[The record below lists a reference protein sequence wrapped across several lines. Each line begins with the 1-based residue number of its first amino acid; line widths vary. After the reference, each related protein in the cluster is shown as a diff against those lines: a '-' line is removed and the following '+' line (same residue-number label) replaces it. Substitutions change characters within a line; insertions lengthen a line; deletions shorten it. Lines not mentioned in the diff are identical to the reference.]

1 MIQKRLQALRNEM
14 KAHGVDVYYIP
25 TSDDHDTEYV
35 DGYYQARKYMSG
47 FTGSAGVMVVT
58 PDEAGLWTD
67 GRYHIQAEGQLAGSG
82 VTLYKAGLD
91 GVITTKDF
99 IEKHLPEGG
108 VLGFDGTVVSTNFA
122 REMESVVE
130 KKQGTLKV
138 TEDLVGNIWT
148 DRPVRSAKN
157 VWRLE
162 EAYAG
167 ESTASK
173 LERLREEMKKQGATV
188 QILSELDFVAWL
200 YNMRGGD
207 IEHFPVALAF
217 AMVTPDAANLYV
229 QEGTVSDALLSGFA
243 NEGITVKVYTQI
255 YEDVKGLTSQDKVW
269 FDPRRVN
276 YALCHCIPEQ
286 TAKYE
291 AASPVLVWK
300 AVKNEVEQNLTREAH
315 RKDAAAMIQFI
326 RYIKENIG
334 KIPLTE
340 IDASDYLEARRREQP
355 DFLDLSFDTISAYG
369 SNAAMMHYSATPE
382 SNRQLEP
389 RGFLLVDSGGHYM
402 QGTTD
407 ITRTIVLGE
416 LTEEERRMYTLS
428 LKGHFRLAAAR
439 FRQGC
444 TGNNLDILARGPLWD
459 EGIDYLCGTGHGVGH
474 ILSVHEA
481 PNGIRWKIVPERDDS
496 AVLLPGMITSNEPGV
511 YMEGAYGI
519 RLENEML
526 CVPMMETE
534 WGKFLGFE
542 TITYVPF
549 DLEAIDRSLLE
560 PSDIA
565 RINAYHEMVYET
577 MCPYLSLEDQKWLA
591 KENRPLL

>member
-1 MIQKRLQALRNEM
+1 MIQERLQALREQM
-14 KAHGVDVYYIP
+14 KAEQVDIYYIP

-58 PDEAGLWTD
+58 PEEAGLWTD
-67 GRYHIQAEGQLAGSG
+67 GRYHIQAENQLADSG
-82 VTLYKAGLD
+82 VTLYKAGLE
-91 GVITTKDF
+91 GVVTVKEF
-99 IEKHLPEGG
+99 IREHLPKGG
-108 VLGFDGTVVSTNFA
+108 VLGFDGTVVSTGFA
-122 REMESVVE
+122 RDIEQVVQE
-130 KKQGTLKV
+130 KQGTMKV
-138 TEDLVGNIWT
+138 TEDLVGRIWKE
-148 DRPVRSAKN
+148 RPLRSARP

-167 ESTASK
+167 ESTVSK
-173 LERLREEMKKQGATV
+173 LARLREEMQKKGATAH
-188 QILSELDFVAWL
+188 ILSELDFVAWL
-200 YNMRGGD
+200 YNMRGDD

-217 AMVTPDAANLYV
+217 ALVTLEEATLYV
-229 QEGTVSDALLSGFA
+229 QEGTVSEVLRDTFR
-243 NEGITVKVYTQI
+243 EDGITLKGYAEI
-255 YEDVKGLTSQDKVW
+255 YEDVKRLTAEDKVW

-276 YALCHCIPEQ
+276 YALCHCIPEG
-286 TAKYE
+286 TAKLE

-300 AVKNEVEQNLTREAH
+300 AVKNEVEQNNTREAH

-369 SNAAMMHYSATPE
+369 PNAAMMHYSATPE
-382 SNRQLEP
+382 SNSVLEP
-389 RGFLLVDSGGHYM
+389 KGFLLVDSGGHYM

-407 ITRTIVLGE
+407 ITRTIVLGPI
-416 LTEEERRMYTLS
+416 TEEERRMYTLTI
-428 LKGHFRLAAAR
+428 KGHFQLAAAR

-496 AVLLPGMITSNEPGV
+496 AQLLPGMITSNEPGV
-511 YMEGAYGI
+511 YIEGAYGI

-526 CVPMMETE
+526 CVPVMKTE
-534 WGKFLGFE
+534 WGQFLGFE

-549 DLEAIDRSLLE
+549 DREAIDVSLLQ
-560 PSDIA
+560 PIDVA
-565 RINAYHEMVYET
+565 RIDAYHAMVYET
-577 MCPYLSLEDQKWLA
+577 MCPYLSQGDQKWLA
-591 KENRPLL
+591 EATKPLV